1 MPADRPGV
9 VLVIVAAL
17 VLDPGHRL
25 VLRRGLRGVA
35 DVHFC
40 ERIEGLRALV
50 RRSWVHLVITVP
62 TDKAG
67 RQTAATV
74 AEIRQGFPS
83 LPVIAYCALTAEDT
97 HSLIALVRA
106 GADDVIVRDFD
117 DVGSVASQVIARA
130 AASRVGERAFAE
142 LSPFVSA
149 SVRPILAYCLSN
161 PTGATAVDDIAHAL
175 GIARRTLV
183 SRLASAGL
191 PGPAALITWS
201 RLLVVAHLLEDPA
214 RSVDQVA
221 AAVGFPSSTALRVT
235 CKRYTGVRPLD
246 LRSRGGHRY
255 VIDLIRAEIGM
266 EQRAIG

>member
-1 MPADRPGV
+1 MARSSG
-9 VLVIVAAL
+9 VIVAAL

-35 DVHFC
+35 EVHFC

-50 RRSWVHLVITVP
+50 RRSPLHLVITVP
-62 TDKAG
+62 IDKIG
-67 RQTAATV
+67 RPVAATV

-83 LPVIAYCALTAEDT
+83 LPVIAYCALTPADT

-106 GADDVIVRDFD
+106 GADEVIIRDFD
-117 DVGSVASQVIARA
+117 DVGSVAIQVIARA

-149 SVRPILAYCLSN
+149 SVRPILGYCLNN
-161 PTGATAVDDIAHAL
+161 PVGATAVDDIAHAL

-183 SRLASAGL
+183 SRLAGAGL

-201 RLLVVAHLLEDPA
+201 RLLAAAHLLEDPA

-221 AAVGFPSSTALRVT
+221 AALRFRSGGSLRVT
-235 CKRYTGVRPLD
+235 CKRYTGLRPLD
-246 LRSRGGHRY
+246 LRARGGHRH
-255 VIDLIRAEIGM
+255 ILDLIRNEMGM

>member
-1 MPADRPGV
+1 
-9 VLVIVAAL
+9 VIVAAL

-35 DVHFC
+35 EVHSEVHFC

-50 RRSWVHLVITVP
+50 RRSWVHLVITEP
-62 TDKAG
+62 TDRAG

-117 DVGSVASQVIARA
+117 DVGSVASKVIARA
-130 AASRVGERAFAE
+130 ATSRIGEQALAE
-142 LSPFVSA
+142 ISPFVSA
-149 SVRPILAYCLSN
+149 PVRPILAYCLAH
-161 PTGATAVDDIAHAL
+161 PAGATVDGIAHAL

-183 SRLASAGL
+183 SRLATAGL

-221 AAVGFPSSTALRVT
+221 EAIGFPSSTSLRVT
-235 CKRYTGVRPLD
+235 CKRYTGLRPLD
-246 LRSRGGHRY
+246 LRSHGGHRH
-255 VIDLIRAEIGM
+255 VLDLIRAEIGLK
-266 EQRAIG
+266 QRAIG

>member
-1 MPADRPGV
+1 
-9 VLVIVAAL
+9 VIVAAL
-17 VLDPGHRL
+17 VLDPKDRL
-25 VLRRGLRGVA
+25 VLRRGLHGVA
-35 DVHFC
+35 EVHFC

-50 RRSWVHLVITVP
+50 RRFCVHLVITEP
-62 TDKAG
+62 TDKVG

-83 LPVIAYCALTAEDT
+83 LPVIAHCALTAADT

-117 DVGSVASQVIARA
+117 DVGSVASQIIARA
-130 AASRVGERAFAE
+130 AVSRVGEQAFGE

-149 SVRPILAYCLSN
+149 SVRPILAYCLNN
-161 PTGATAVDDIAHAL
+161 PIGSDGVEGIAHAL

-183 SRLASAGL
+183 SRLGSAGL
-191 PGPAALITWS
+191 PGAAALITWS
-201 RLLVVAHLLEDPA
+201 RLLVAAHLLEDPA

-221 AAVGFPSSTALRVT
+221 DAAGFRSGASLRVT
-235 CKRYTGVRPLD
+235 CKRYTGLRPLD

-255 VIDLIRAEIGM
+255 VLDLIRAEIGA
-266 EQRAIG
+266 ERRAIG

>member
-1 MPADRPGV
+1 M
-9 VLVIVAAL
+9 IVAAL

-35 DVHFC
+35 EVRFC

-50 RRSWVHLVITVP
+50 RRSWVHLVITEP
-62 TDKAG
+62 MDRAG

-74 AEIRQGFPS
+74 AEIRHGFPS
-83 LPVIAYCALTAEDT
+83 LPVIAYCALTAADT

-106 GADDVIVRDFD
+106 GADDVIVRDID
-117 DVGSVASQVIARA
+117 DVGSVASQIIARA
-130 AASRVGERAFAE
+130 AANRVDEQALAE
-142 LSPFVSA
+142 LIPFVSA
-149 SVRPILAYCLSN
+149 SVRPILAYCLGN
-161 PTGATAVDDIAHAL
+161 PTGATVENIAHAL

-221 AAVGFPSSTALRVT
+221 DAVGFASGTSLRVT
-235 CKRYTGVRPLD
+235 CKRYTGLRPLD
-246 LRSRGGHRY
+246 LRSHGGHRH
-255 VIDLIRAEIGM
+255 VIDLIRVEIGM
-266 EQRAIG
+266 QRRAIG